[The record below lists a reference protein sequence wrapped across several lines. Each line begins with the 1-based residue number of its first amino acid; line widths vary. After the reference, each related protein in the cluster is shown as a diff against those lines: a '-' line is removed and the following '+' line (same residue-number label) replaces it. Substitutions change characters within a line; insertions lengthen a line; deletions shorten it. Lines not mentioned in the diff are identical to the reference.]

1 MSKGNLYL
9 IPSPIEQNSTKNFLI
24 SHQHEEIKKIKY
36 FFVENQKTARAILKK
51 LELNTPLQE
60 IIIFENNQNTKLTEI
75 DPFIEPI
82 YSGHDFGLISDSG
95 LPCIADP
102 GNMVVYYAHQH
113 NIQIKPLIG
122 PSSIF
127 LSLMASGF
135 NGQNF
140 EFVGYLPIDL
150 NEKKKKLVSFQE
162 SINTENKTFI
172 FIETPYRNNKLLGE
186 LINILDNNIKL
197 CIAYNLTANDE
208 KISSKKVA
216 DWRKNNLPIL
226 DKKPCIFLIN

>member
-51 LELNTPLQE
+51 LELNTLLQE

-75 DPFIEPI
+75 DHFIEPI

-186 LINILDNNIKL
+186 LIDILNTHTRL
-197 CIAYNLTANDE
+197 CIAYNLTASDE
-208 KISSKKVA
+208 RIISKKVE

>member
-1 MSKGNLYL
+1 VSKGNLYL

-36 FFVENQKTARAILKK
+36 FFVENQKIARAILKK
-51 LELNTPLQE
+51 IGLNTPLQE

-75 DPFIEPI
+75 DHFIEPI

-95 LPCIADP
+95 LPCVADP
-102 GNMVVYYAHQH
+102 GNIVVSYAHKH
-113 NIQIKPLIG
+113 NIPIKPLIG

-140 EFVGYLPIDL
+140 EFIGYLPIEL
-150 NEKKKKLVSFQE
+150 NDKKKRL
-162 SINTENKTFI
+162 INYQDKIRSKNKTFI

-186 LINILDNNIKL
+186 LINILNTHTRL
-197 CIAYNLTANDE
+197 CVAYNLTASDE
-208 KISSKKVA
+208 KIISKKVE

-226 DKKPCIFLIN
+226 DKKTLHIFN

>member
-1 MSKGNLYL
+1 VSKGNLYL

-24 SHQHEEIKKIKY
+24 SHQHEEIKKIKH
-36 FFVENQKTARAILKK
+36 FFVENHKTARAILKK
-51 LELNTPLQE
+51 LELNSLLQE
-60 IIIFENNQNTKLTEI
+60 IVFFETNQNTNLSEI
-75 DPFIEPI
+75 DHFIEPI
-82 YSGHDFGLISDSG
+82 YTGHHFGLISDSG

-102 GNMVVYYAHQH
+102 GNIVVSYAHKH

-162 SINTENKTFI
+162 CINTENKTFI

-186 LINILDNNIKL
+186 LINILNNNTRL

-216 DWRKNNLPIL
+216 DWKKNNLPIL